1 MLEKYEQYQG
11 FIFDM
16 DGTLLDSMPEHLNAW
31 EITAK
36 KFGFPF
42 SRDWLNGLG
51 GMPSYKIVAEIN
63 REFDLQL
70 DAQEIARFKMATFDE
85 IVTDIEIIDCTNKVL
100 QAYAGKKP
108 IAIGTGSQRI
118 LAERLLCL
126 SGLFDKVDVL
136 VSANEVEAHKPN
148 PDTFLKA
155 AKLLNLKPS
164 ACVVFEDTELGKKA
178 AHAAKMD
185 CYMVE
190 GNKLVFYPYITN
202 D

>member
-1 MLEKYEQYQG
+1 MLKKYEQYQG

-31 EITAK
+31 EITAN

-51 GMPSYKIVAEIN
+51 GMPSYKIVAELN
-63 REFDLQL
+63 REFGLQL

-85 IVTDIEIIDCTNKVL
+85 IATDIEIIDCTNRVL
-100 QAYAGKKP
+100 QTYAGKKP
-108 IAIGTGSQRI
+108 IAIGTGSQRV
-118 LAERLLCL
+118 LAERLLRQ
-126 SGLFDKVDVL
+126 SGLFESIDVL
-136 VSANEVEAHKPN
+136 VSANDVEAHKPN

-155 AKLLNLKPS
+155 AKLLNLEPS
-164 ACVVFEDTELGKKA
+164 LCVVFEDTELGKKA

-190 GNKLVFYPYITN
+190 GDNLVFYPYISI